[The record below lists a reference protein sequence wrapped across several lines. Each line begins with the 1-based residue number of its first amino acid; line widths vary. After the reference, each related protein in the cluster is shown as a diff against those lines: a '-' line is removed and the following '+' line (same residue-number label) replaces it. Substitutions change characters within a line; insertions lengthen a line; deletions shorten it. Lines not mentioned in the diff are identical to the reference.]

1 MKRYGIFLLGVCFI
15 GINNVL
21 ALEGDLMQSTT
32 VVDNGNGTKTITGM
46 IGVHKM
52 DNAGNKIYICD
63 NSNNCIELKR
73 DSSESRTDMNKEDTM
88 GENYNYDNL
97 GVNATVPSG
106 YNNIVIRDKN
116 GNIVSSGELIDKHST
131 DAGIK
136 IMGTQCDLRNPLGNR
151 TDGDYAGFKTGA
163 NYSIVS
169 VHDNVATDKGDVV
182 TMYCVGISNKEETV
196 NGYKVY
202 GPGMDD
208 VRCVFD
214 SCGTLSKTNSTISPP
229 KKDTDPNACKEGY
242 GSLKSCS
249 STITGSINTCGG
261 EASGSC
267 NGSYETANVFKSSST
282 LNIGGTSCRLVSG
295 QENTCKSAS
304 CGYNQN
310 AHLNL
315 SINLD
320 NSKTYLA
327 GTYFKNPSLISS
339 VSVTNT
345 LSGGTCPSWD
355 YECTKNGNFNSKS
368 ECDARYNNTCSSCT
382 KHYISEYAWLDE
394 KGKACTP
401 SGFGGFNWNNKLNG
415 GNSSSSSSST
425 CNYTKV
431 SEEWDGTFD
440 CNYIEVTQGT
450 PRCDANSRCESEM
463 AAQGLFS
470 YTVNGR
476 ISGTGTV
483 KFETDSNSAKSSNK
497 YELQFSNGNIH
508 NKAYVLKK
516 SGKVFYDLANVDVNN
531 YNVYDNVHF
540 IPLDFGNKTYY
551 VDVVSN
557 DLTINTGSS
566 RFVIDLNTN
575 YQCKVG
581 VVNKFFPKPDPCVGE
596 KCDSICKKEPC
607 GYGFIYRSIDL
618 NTPFPNSEIDG
629 CVGSRCR
636 RIGENW
642 YTFIKNVDNQK
653 RLSSTYSNS
662 YDYVVY
668 LDNEMI
674 SNIRKY
680 NNSKNANNGDGY
692 LDNSI
697 NVDGSSDFFK
707 KNVAGI
713 CSGNN
718 ASSLCDK
725 KTDYFG
731 VGINEK
737 WGK

>member
-32 VVDNGNGTKTITGM
+32 VVDNGNGYKTITGM

-52 DNAGNKIYICD
+52 DNTDNKIYICD

-73 DSSESRTDMNKEDTM
+73 DNSESRTDMNREDTM
-88 GENYNYDNL
+88 GENYNYDKL

-116 GNIVSSGELIDKHST
+116 GNVVSSGELIDKHST

-182 TMYCVGISNKEETV
+182 TMYCVGISNKAETV

-202 GPGMDD
+202 GPGMDAT
-208 VRCVFD
+208 RCVFD

-229 KKDTDPNACKEGY
+229 KKDTDPNACEDGY

-267 NGSYETANVFKSSST
+267 NGSYETANVFKPVGSLS
-282 LNIGGTSCRLVSG
+282 IGGNSCVLVSG

-304 CGYNQN
+304 CGYNQD

-339 VSVTNT
+339 VSVINT
-345 LSGGTCPSWD
+345 LSGSTTCPSWLYD
-355 YECTKNGNFNSKS
+355 CTYVGRYDSKS
-368 ECDARYNNTCSSCT
+368 ACEAINGKCSCVRDEIT
-382 KHYISEYAWLDE
+382 YDIYHDE
-394 KGKACTP
+394 KGNECTP
-401 SGFGGFNWNNKLNG
+401 SSGSWIINDKLNG
-415 GNSSSSSSST
+415 GNSSSSSST
-425 CNYTKV
+425 CTYFETVTKSNGYMCEYTRR
-431 SEEWDGTFD
+431 E
-440 CNYIEVTQGT
+440 YQT
-450 PRCDANSRCESEM
+450 PYCDANSRCESEM

-516 SGKVFYDLANVDVNN
+516 SGKVFYDLASVDVNN